1 MKAEE
6 SSCGFAD
13 ERQGG
18 WGDGGMSL
26 GGREGEKG
34 QDWSRGNELV
44 AQAWRAGTVPCVPLR
59 NIP

>member
-6 SSCGFAD
+6 SSWGFAD
-13 ERQGG
+13 ERQ
-18 WGDGGMSL
+18 GDGGMSL

-34 QDWSRGNELV
+34 QDWSRGNELG